1 MPRSESYLL
10 RLTKEEKESLVRE
23 AKAEGVSMAKLIRK
37 RVGLDKPPTPT
48 PAPPQKA
55 EADVARNRISL
66 EARVAALSRTMPRRS
81 AELLARKEL
90 NALPD
95 RPEGPRS
102 SPRP

>member
-37 RVGLDKPPTPT
+37 RVGLDL
-48 PAPPQKA
+48 PAAPADPQKA
-55 EADVARNRISL
+55 EAQIARSRISL